1 MAKIGQMQTKLSSK
15 IATLIA
21 ESIDNAEVVQAF
33 TLQERQVTK
42 LNELWQQNYE
52 IARRGLLWGKL
63 FNFSN
68 GFVVILGTSAVIYFG
83 GVEALQHQFSLGNL
97 LVFMTYTGY
106 LIGPIQD
113 ITAQVTLRRQ
123 KLVNV
128 NRVYEVLTDHEGVET
143 LRTDQH
149 LPRVSGHIDFQ
160 NVTYSYK
167 DRLILNHV
175 NLQIEPGQKIGIIGP
190 SGAGKSTLLRLL
202 ALYYEPTAGRI
213 MVDGYD
219 TQTVSLQDLRRN
231 IAWVSQ
237 SPQLFATSIGENL
250 SDGDIFRQITPQEF
264 AWASQAAYLN
274 EFVDKLPLGMESI
287 AGEGGSNL
295 SGGQRQRIAIAR
307 ALLKNAPIIC
317 LDEPTSAL
325 DDRSEKMI
333 HDSIGALIRDK
344 TVLLVTHRLPL
355 LSLMDKVYVLD
366 NGNLVD
372 VSQYGGLERY
382 AYQLQVNGQL

>member
-1 MAKIGQMQTKLSSK
+1 
-15 IATLIA
+15 
-21 ESIDNAEVVQAF
+21 
-33 TLQERQVTK
+33 LQERQVTK

-143 LRTDQH
+143 LRADQH
-149 LPRVSGHIDFQ
+149 LPRVSGHVDFQ

-167 DRLILNHV
+167 DRLILNHI
-175 NLQIEPGQKIGIIGP
+175 NLKIEPGQKIGIIGP

-250 SDGDIFRQITPQEF
+250 GDGDIYRHITPQEF
-264 AWASQAAYLN
+264 SWAAQAAYLN

-372 VSQYGGLERY
+372 VAQYGGLERY

>member
-1 MAKIGQMQTKLSSK
+1 
-15 IATLIA
+15 
-21 ESIDNAEVVQAF
+21 
-33 TLQERQVTK
+33 
-42 LNELWQQNYE
+42 
-52 IARRGLLWGKL
+52 
-63 FNFSN
+63 
-68 GFVVILGTSAVIYFG
+68 
-83 GVEALQHQFSLGNL
+83 
-97 LVFMTYTGY
+97 MTYTGY

-128 NRVYEVLTDHEGVET
+128 NRVYEVLTDHEGVEN
-143 LRTDQH
+143 LRGDQH
-149 LPRVSGHIDFQ
+149 LQRVSGHIDFQ
-160 NVTYSYK
+160 NVTYTYK

-175 NLQIEPGQKIGIIGP
+175 NLTIQPGEKIGIIGP
-190 SGAGKSTLLRLL
+190 SGSGKSTLLRLL
-202 ALYYEPTAGRI
+202 ALYYEPSAGRI
-213 MVDGYD
+213 LLDGHD
-219 TQTVSLQDLRRN
+219 TQTVSLQDVRRN

-237 SPQLFATSIGENL
+237 QPQLFATSIKENVH
-250 SDGDIFRQITPQEF
+250 DGDIFRQITPQEF
-264 AWASQAAYLN
+264 DWVAHAAYID
-274 EFVDKLPLGMESI
+274 EFVHKLPMGIESI

-307 ALLKNAPIIC
+307 ALIKNAPIIC

-333 HDSIGALIRDK
+333 QDSIGALIRDK

-372 VSQYGGLERY
+372 VAQYGGIERY
-382 AYQLQVNGQL
+382 VYQMQLNGEL

>member
-1 MAKIGQMQTKLSSK
+1 
-15 IATLIA
+15 
-21 ESIDNAEVVQAF
+21 
-33 TLQERQVTK
+33 
-42 LNELWQQNYE
+42 
-52 IARRGLLWGKL
+52 
-63 FNFSN
+63 
-68 GFVVILGTSAVIYFG
+68 
-83 GVEALQHQFSLGNL
+83 
-97 LVFMTYTGY
+97 
-106 LIGPIQD
+106 
-113 ITAQVTLRRQ
+113 
-123 KLVNV
+123 
-128 NRVYEVLTDHEGVET
+128 
-143 LRTDQH
+143 
-149 LPRVSGHIDFQ
+149 
-160 NVTYSYK
+160 
-167 DRLILNHV
+167 
-175 NLQIEPGQKIGIIGP
+175 
-190 SGAGKSTLLRLL
+190 L